1 MQELDGLYRSEEGIM
16 VRTWARL
23 REQHPE
29 VGNLQQTTPS
39 LPPRVLP
46 FPQPPTGA
54 KTTNKG
60 WRQRIG
66 VFLAV
71 AASLILVGASFL
83 LFHQSGGISPAHEGV
98 PVTGPLQLFDRHGKL
113 FYQTDGK
120 KTLTSNDQHTADFV
134 QYAVQQ
140 LAQDL
145 HVERAKLANMGL
157 RVTTTLDLDL
167 QNKAYG
173 NAQQQILKV
182 KDTKNIKD
190 SAIVVLDYHT
200 GSIRALIG
208 SLNKGQNSEY
218 NVATQQG
225 RTLGSVYKPFVY
237 ATAFEQGI
245 SPGDVVNDVQTTFPP
260 DGYTPQNY
268 GGQFHGLMSYR
279 TALQNTYNIPA
290 IKLLTRIQI
299 APTIKKVEALGVP
312 SPLPASQYGYSI
324 ALGSSDATVLNA
336 TVAYGTMAN
345 QGVHVA
351 PSAIENV
358 TDRSERTLFQMKVR
372 GTSALSPAATF
383 MISDVLSDS
392 RGGVSSVGAC
402 SPMVL
407 YSTSQAQCLAG
418 NPGTVRPAAVMLSTT
433 DSFRDLWAV
442 GYTSDY
448 AIGVWSGNDDFAP
461 TMNGTP
467 QDGAAQIWHD
477 TMLLAEG
484 NAPIQQFSGPPAT
497 VVKKTVSEQGLT
509 TTDWHLK

>member
-1 MQELDGLYRSEEGIM
+1 MKPNHEHTTPENVEEQIQHALQTHEQQNASVDTRLMQELDGLYRSEEGIM

-173 NAQQQILKV
+173 NAQQQ
-182 KDTKNIKD
+182 
-190 SAIVVLDYHT
+190 
-200 GSIRALIG
+200 
-208 SLNKGQNSEY
+208 NSEG
-218 NVATQQG
+218 QG
-225 RTLGSVYKPFVY
+225 YQEYQR
-237 ATAFEQGI
+237 
-245 SPGDVVNDVQTTFPP
+245 
-260 DGYTPQNY
+260 
-268 GGQFHGLMSYR
+268 
-279 TALQNTYNIPA
+279 
-290 IKLLTRIQI
+290 
-299 APTIKKVEALGVP
+299 
-312 SPLPASQYGYSI
+312 
-324 ALGSSDATVLNA
+324 
-336 TVAYGTMAN
+336 
-345 QGVHVA
+345 
-351 PSAIENV
+351 
-358 TDRSERTLFQMKVR
+358 
-372 GTSALSPAATF
+372 
-383 MISDVLSDS
+383 
-392 RGGVSSVGAC
+392 
-402 SPMVL
+402 
-407 YSTSQAQCLAG
+407 
-418 NPGTVRPAAVMLSTT
+418 
-433 DSFRDLWAV
+433 
-442 GYTSDY
+442 
-448 AIGVWSGNDDFAP
+448 
-461 TMNGTP
+461 
-467 QDGAAQIWHD
+467 
-477 TMLLAEG
+477 
-484 NAPIQQFSGPPAT
+484 
-497 VVKKTVSEQGLT
+497 
-509 TTDWHLK
+509 